1 MMKKGIYKQLLEI
14 AKTGVKRAMETD
26 EAIATIWINQPFP
39 ITTPLQTDTTTI
51 TKIKIS

>member
-1 MMKKGIYKQLLEI
+1 MKKGIYKQLLEI
-14 AKTGVKRAMETD
+14 AKTAVERAMETD